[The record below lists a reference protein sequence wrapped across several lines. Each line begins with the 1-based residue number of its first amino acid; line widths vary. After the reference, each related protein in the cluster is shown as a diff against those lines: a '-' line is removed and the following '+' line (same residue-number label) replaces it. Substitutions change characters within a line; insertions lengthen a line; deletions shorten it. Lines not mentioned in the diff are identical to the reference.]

1 MCEFKDKLDSVA
13 DEKAKH
19 TVATIEGGNVV
30 AGQPELSKGTE
41 YFEKALEL
49 TTFGKFNYIIIF
61 ISGLIL
67 ANVLLETLAISFV
80 LPVSACDINLS
91 IQERG
96 IMSAIGFAGIIFS
109 SHLWGFLADTQ
120 GRRKIIRPTLLVAFC
135 ITFLSSFSNDFWTL
149 VILRFLNGFCV
160 SGGSATVYAY
170 LGEFHTQ
177 KNRARA
183 IMGAAFI
190 FGLGAMLMPAIA
202 WLFINQEWR
211 FAIPFLGITYKPW
224 RLFMVICGIP
234 GLICGLSL
242 FKIPE
247 SPKYYLGQGK
257 EDKALE
263 ILKDIYHMNTG
274 KPRDSYPVTR
284 VTEDLDPN
292 SKPRV
297 VVNNDNRNAASI
309 LLRSMWTQT
318 QPLFNREYIRNTLLI
333 CFIQFSI
340 FVTSNGMYMWF
351 PYILNSVAEFMS
363 ENPGNTTYI
372 CDVVYAKQKVM
383 MQLELA
389 QNDASIDFTQEC
401 NEKLEISTYKH
412 SLVLEV
418 LYAVGFA
425 FIGAIINRIGKRII
439 LFVCLA
445 ICGICGVGTIYVD
458 IPMLAIYLYVVL
470 LLCGLVINVLSAA
483 TVDLYPTRLR
493 AMAVCIS
500 LMVGRLGSVVGAN
513 VVGALITNHCEAA
526 FLTSGISLIVAGL
539 LGFLIAKNPKI
550 VAVDTS
556 RRASL
561 VSMTGN

>member
-1 MCEFKDKLDSVA
+1 
-13 DEKAKH
+13 
-19 TVATIEGGNVV
+19 
-30 AGQPELSKGTE
+30 
-41 YFEKALEL
+41 
-49 TTFGKFNYIIIF
+49 
-61 ISGLIL
+61 
-67 ANVLLETLAISFV
+67 
-80 LPVSACDINLS
+80 
-91 IQERG
+91 
-96 IMSAIGFAGIIFS
+96 MSAIGFAGIIFS